1 MMANISHQ
9 ILDVD
14 RKQEAAYE
22 REYGILLEIYRVE
35 RDMMRRISGRRDKQ
49 GTDIDIDGSILD
61 LRDLRDK
68 SISVDFDS
76 PDIKLS
82 SSAAALPLPIVMDR

>member
-61 LRDLRDK
+61 LSNHELVLQFAASFPSRAATLRLTLRGLCLF
-68 SISVDFDS
+68 S
-76 PDIKLS
+76 
-82 SSAAALPLPIVMDR
+82 